1 MPCRFA
7 RWALEVRISPSR
19 LRAVCGFKGRGACTC
34 CWTSWRSTSV
44 SPKRRCQGFW
54 PPRSFPNSTMKQASV
69 VKLTD
74 TGLELQG
81 RFFAERLRRF
91 LEFLRVPMVLRCLKF
106 HVVEAFSGRF
116 R

>member
-1 MPCRFA
+1 MHVLLDVLAQYFREPKTP
-7 RWALEVRISPSR
+7 LPR
-19 LRAVCGFKGRGACTC
+19 LLA
-34 CWTSWRSTSV
+34 S
-44 SPKRRCQGFW
+44 
-54 PPRSFPNSTMKQASV
+54 RSFPNSTMKQASV